1 VFPLQ
6 TAPVRERYLND
17 ADLIVVKFGT
27 GILTDEL
34 KRPDENRMRM
44 LVSQVAEQ
52 ASAGREVVVV
62 SSGAVG
68 CGMGALNFDHRPTA
82 LADLQ
87 ACAAVGQSRLM
98 GIYQRLFAE
107 FDLTVAQVLLTH
119 DDLRDRDR
127 HLNARNSLVNLLEH
141 GVIPIVNENDAV
153 SYTELKFGDNDSL
166 SAMVAAL
173 LPADLHVI
181 LTTAEGLMEN
191 FGRPDARLLSTVEH
205 IDDRIVR
212 LASGTTSVTAVGGM
226 ITKIDAARIAT
237 RSGIPTIIANGRSA
251 TVLAEIVA
259 ATETGT
265 FFVPQEGG
273 LKGRKRWIAF
283 FHHPKGSLI
292 VDDGAR
298 RALREKGRSLL
309 QVGVSECRGTFA
321 AQEVVRICDEDGTEF
336 ARGIARIASTDI
348 TPGQAREDEIVHRD
362 DLVIL

>member
-1 VFPLQ
+1 MRARFLKN
-6 TAPVRERYLND
+6 AE
-17 ADLIVVKFGT
+17 LIVVKFGT
-27 GILTDEL
+27 GILTDDS
-34 KRPDENRMRM
+34 KRPDESRMRR

-52 ASAGREVVVV
+52 AKAGCEIILV

-68 CGMGALNFDHRPTA
+68 CGMGELGFNQRPND

-98 GIYQRLFAE
+98 GLYQTLFAE
-107 FDLTVAQVLLTH
+107 FGLSVAQVLLTH

-127 HLNARNSLVNLLEH
+127 HLNARNSLLNLLER

-153 SYTELKFGDNDSL
+153 SYTELKFGDNDRL

-173 LPADLHVI
+173 LPADLHII
-181 LTTAEGLMEN
+181 LTTADGLIEN
-191 FGRPDARLLSTVEH
+191 FGKPEARLLPTVEQ
-205 IDDRIVR
+205 IDADIDRM
-212 LASGTTSVTAVGGM
+212 ASGTTSVTAVGGM
-226 ITKIDAARIAT
+226 STKIDAARIAT
-237 RSGIPTIIANGRSA
+237 RSGIPTIIANGHHPTALRELL
-251 TVLAEIVA
+251 TGDEV
-259 ATETGT
+259 GT

-283 FHHPKGSLI
+283 FHHPQGSLI

-309 QVGVSECRGTFA
+309 QVGVTECRGQFA
-321 AQEVVRICDEDGTEF
+321 ANDVIRVCDQDGTEF
-336 ARGIARIASTDI
+336 ARGLARFASSEI
-348 TPGQAREDEIVHRD
+348 FPKQAREDELIHRD